1 MKKQEKNKQL
11 RRQKLIEI
19 LANKYRTVRDM
30 LPQEALNDAYGMSLN
45 LDRPAINI
53 HLALS
58 MGMYHS
64 SRCGSPEYRP
74 QENILKVLDNSLY
87 LREKSDSENR
97 LGILKAVS
105 DNFISS
111 YVRYIPSK
119 KEFEEKVEKRNL
131 TKNEFK
137 NLVQNMSYLI
147 PHSIRDYSERDFVL
161 DRYIMDYNKQIKL
174 SSKKVKT
181 VYPAKDLTE
190 AQWGRYKQKNLNP
203 ENPNKYGVIRR
214 LFSYFQRKAAEADK
228 PLHLEGGI
236 LKWRNKKQ
244 KSPI

>member
-64 SRCGSPEYRP
+64 SKCGSPEYRP
-74 QENILKVLDNSLY
+74 QENILKVLDNSLD

-97 LGILKAVS
+97 LSILKAVS
-105 DNFISS
+105 DKFISK
-111 YVRYIPSK
+111 YVRVITRR
-119 KEFEEKVEKRNL
+119 EEEKVERVEKRTL
-131 TKNEFK
+131 TKNEFEE
-137 NLVQNMSYLI
+137 LVQHMSYLI
-147 PHSIRDYSERDFVL
+147 PRSISDYSERDFMI
-161 DRYIMDYNKQIKL
+161 DRYIMDYKKQIRQ

-181 VYPAKDLTE
+181 GSAAKDLTE
-190 AQWGRYKQKNLNP
+190 AQWERYKQKNLNP
-203 ENPNKYGVIRR
+203 ENPNKYGAIRR
-214 LFSYFQRKAAEADK
+214 IFSYFQRKAAEAYK

-236 LKWRNKKQ
+236 LK
-244 KSPI
+244 

>member
-1 MKKQEKNKQL
+1 MKKQQKNKQL

-64 SRCGSPEYRP
+64 SKCGSPEYRP
-74 QENILKVLDNSLY
+74 QENILKVLDNSLD

-97 LGILKAVS
+97 LSILKAVS

-119 KEFEEKVEKRNL
+119 QEFEEKVEKRNL

-137 NLVQNMSYLI
+137 NL
-147 PHSIRDYSERDFVL
+147 
-161 DRYIMDYNKQIKL
+161 
-174 SSKKVKT
+174 
-181 VYPAKDLTE
+181 
-190 AQWGRYKQKNLNP
+190 
-203 ENPNKYGVIRR
+203 
-214 LFSYFQRKAAEADK
+214 
-228 PLHLEGGI
+228 
-236 LKWRNKKQ
+236 
-244 KSPI
+244 